1 PPPYAPPPA
10 YAPPAA
16 PPRFGAAPL
25 VWGYLAP
32 IPSYRWQA
40 VIVFA
45 LYWFFFFP
53 GLIANIIY
61 WNKAKNVQAATG
73 IAPRGKGCLTF
84 MLVCALLFLLLSL
97 GVAALA

>member
-1 PPPYAPPPA
+1 MQAPLYAQ
-10 YAPPAA
+10 PAA
-16 PPRFGAAPL
+16 APRSWAAQP
-25 VWGYLAP
+25 VWGYVPP

-53 GLIANIIY
+53 GLIANIVF
-61 WNKAKNVQAATG
+61 WNKAKQVQAATG

-84 MLVCALLFLLLSL
+84 MLVCAVLLLIL
-97 GVAALA
+97 TVGVAALV